1 MKSRAKWFWIQRK
14 KCQKHF
20 FKRFLINSST
30 FFISWNSRNER
41 ELYELFPLIQSALKE
56 RRIRITPVFYIERP
70 GAWIRGCREKNHS
83 VDEVSVFSYLN
94 AVLHM
99 LQIMNRLD
107 LIISASLVLSGSNF
121 LGAFFLTYQYSMQ
134 ARYWLHAGWMLIY
147 LFSVTCDTTNKCNG
161 ICNLCKMWKRMVSHI
176 LSD

>member
-1 MKSRAKWFWIQRK
+1 MKKWRVVLNNFEFNEKNVRSI
-14 KCQKHF
+14 F
-20 FKRFLINSST
+20 FKRFLINNST

-70 GAWIRGCREKNHS
+70 GVGIRGCREKTHS
-83 VDEVSVFSYLN
+83 VDEVSVFFCLN

-121 LGAFFLTYQYSMQ
+121 LGALFLTYQYNMQ
-134 ARYWLHAGWMLIY
+134 AMY
-147 LFSVTCDTTNKCNG
+147 LFARWVNANLSVFCHMWYNK
-161 ICNLCKMWKRMVSHI
+161 
-176 LSD
+176 

>member
-1 MKSRAKWFWIQRK
+1 MNSTK

-70 GAWIRGCREKNHS
+70 GVWIRGCREKNHS
-83 VDEVSVFSYLN
+83 VDEVSVFFCLN

-107 LIISASLVLSGSNF
+107 LIGLVWLEFPRSIVLNISIHYASYVLI
-121 LGAFFLTYQYSMQ
+121 
-134 ARYWLHAGWMLIY
+134 ARWVNANL
-147 LFSVTCDTTNKCNG
+147 SVFCHMWYNK
-161 ICNLCKMWKRMVSHI
+161 
-176 LSD
+176 